1 MFSRSA
7 TGFMTVA
14 ATRFGASDFVAVTN
28 LDLGAFLVE
37 LPAGPGE
44 ISLLREPAGLLTP
57 AVPSVG
63 FGLGVTLEADFA
75 AAVLARL
82 VLAVAGP
89 AGELGAE
96 LDADLGAGGTG
107 LTPEGVGGAGFGVC
121 GFGAA
126 VPAEP
131 AWLAGV
137 VFAPAAA
144 LPGAG

>member
-1 MFSRSA
+1 MFPRSA

-14 ATRFGASDFVAVTN
+14 ATGLGTSDFVAVTN
-28 LDLGAFLVE
+28 LDLGTFLVE
-37 LPAGPGE
+37 FPAGPGE
-44 ISLLREPAGLLTP
+44 ISLLREPAGL

-63 FGLGVTLEADFA
+63 FGPGVTLEADFA

-82 VLAVAGP
+82 VLAVALAGP

-96 LDADLGAGGTG
+96 LDSGVGAGGAG
-107 LTPEGVGGAGFGVC
+107 LTPEDVGGAGFGVC

-144 LPGAG
+144 LPGVG